1 MVTQYVVFSH
11 CEVELQDEVL
21 LLKQNG
27 WTIVE
32 RVGESFLSWIGHV
45 AFAILQTILSLLL
58 LTIYNHY

>member
-32 RVGESFLSWIGHV
+32 RVGESFLSWIGLWP
-45 AFAILQTILSLLL
+45 LQFFRPFYL
-58 LTIYNHY
+58 YFC